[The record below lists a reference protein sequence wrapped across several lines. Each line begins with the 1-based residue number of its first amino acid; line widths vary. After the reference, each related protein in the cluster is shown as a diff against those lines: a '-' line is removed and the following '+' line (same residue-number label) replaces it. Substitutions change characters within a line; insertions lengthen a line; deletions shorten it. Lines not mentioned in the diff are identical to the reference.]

1 MDEGEK
7 ATDLIAL
14 RVLPRQKLI
23 LHKLSVL
30 KVLLVLQI
38 LSSVAVA
45 IILGL
50 GWLYARLGATTGV
63 N

>member
-1 MDEGEK
+1 VDEGEK
-7 ATDLIAL
+7 TTDLIAL

-23 LHKLSVL
+23 LHKLAML
-30 KVLLVLQI
+30 RVLLVVQI

-50 GWLYARLGATTGV
+50 GWLYAR
-63 N
+63 

>member
-7 ATDLIAL
+7 TTDLIAL

-23 LHKLSVL
+23 LHKLGVL

-50 GWLYARLGATTGV
+50 GWLYAR
-63 N
+63 

>member
-23 LHKLSVL
+23 LHKLAVL
-30 KVLLVLQI
+30 RVLMVVQSVLLVAI
-38 LSSVAVA
+38 LALA
-45 IILGL
+45 ILGV
-50 GWLYARLGATTGV
+50 GT
-63 N
+63 

>member
-1 MDEGEK
+1 MSTVDEGEK
-7 ATDLIAL
+7 ATELIAL

-50 GWLYARLGATTGV
+50 GWLYAR
-63 N
+63 

>member
-1 MDEGEK
+1 VDEGEK
-7 ATDLIAL
+7 TTDLIAL

-23 LHKLSVL
+23 LYKIGVL
-30 KVLLVLQI
+30 RVLLVLQI

-50 GWLYARLGATTGV
+50 GWLYAR
-63 N
+63 